1 MSAKSEEQLNSE
13 KSFLEVERAWL
24 VHKDGFSS
32 ASQLKS
38 DQDLP
43 EGKVRIQLDYNGDV
57 LEVEEDDVEK
67 ANPPGYDKVE
77 DLAQL
82 RYLNESSVLN
92 TLRQRYGNN
101 LIHTYAGPSLISI
114 NPMSPLA
121 IYSDKVIQMFKE
133 CKTEDMPPH
142 IYSVAQ
148 LSYRSMLSTRKDQSI
163 VFIGR
168 SGSGK
173 TTNVKHMLSYFTKTS
188 GNKQVITTEKVNAI
202 YVLLEAFGHSRT
214 NLNSNASRFTEL
226 ISLDFDA
233 SGGLISASIQAMMLE
248 KTRVVRRPDGEPNF
262 NIFYHLLMGSDSSTR
277 KDLMLDNLNEPNLFV
292 TQLQKPD
299 DKSKV
304 IWNKIQSAIKV
315 LGISSH
321 EAHSLW
327 SVLAAIFHLGTASV
341 TRGTMGKSLFARPQA
356 GTSSTSIR
364 SKSRD
369 SSFRSSDLT
378 NLPDGIDSLHGFVIG
393 LYQEVFNTLIYMI
406 NRCISDPI
414 ANTFNSV
421 YILDTPGFQN
431 PASCGRIKGACF
443 EELCHNYVQERLQL
457 LLFHKR
463 NISSQ
468 YEKYLQEQV
477 EPDVG
482 DLDDIGSPESMVS
495 LLDKQP
501 GTRSSQ
507 TDLSSTERRG
517 LLWLLDEEALFPGAS
532 DETFV
537 ERLLLQYNQRG
548 SDDELLKRGLGEKQF
563 VLQHFQG
570 TNPVLYNAEG
580 WLSSSREDVA
590 LLKAAGNILTESN
603 TKSISELY
611 SSSRGPGS
619 TSVSGSV
626 AGLEGSI
633 SLRRASSIRRAFTT
647 GGHAGI
653 KRHSIALQTK
663 ISFRWPGLC
672 DIVGRSASKGSNSST
687 SSSIGSG
694 DSLSLE
700 ANNSNVLM
708 NIPLVRSQVRGGQI
722 LDSVRLFK
730 NGYPES
736 IPYALFWRR
745 FHVLGENANQGL
757 TEPPRNVDHLKTAVS
772 EIFSFL
778 DLDSSAYRLGN
789 SQIIIT
795 MAPGAAYLH
804 GNTNNSNSTTDSRL
818 HDETLELR
826 SESPG
831 YHTLS
836 ETGSSKSGS
845 PILGSSNE
853 KKGGL
858 HTSESQLSYPNSNL
872 PPPVPKKQKINSSS
886 KGYHKSNVY
895 AGSRSIPRPVAKK
908 PLPPPLGKIQT
919 LADSVTFHDSSSECN
934 SLDSTATFIISGN
947 NKISSLKNNNTSV
960 LNVHAKRKTSFI
972 PLPPK
977 GNIANNSYGS
987 CTSSKKR
994 LSNSTEILNQ
1004 RNRSQSFQRLPSSL
1018 NSSTKRNP
1026 QSPKKKSESSEGLLF
1041 PYESSR
1047 IPISCHTPPRRSSSL
1062 EAGLCSKKKNV
1073 SSSLSPQGN
1082 GSSLIPRMKK
1092 SVSRSHSNV
1101 SYSLPGVGP
1110 SLLKRSLSE
1119 RYKSQSSNPPPPPT
1133 RKKPS
1138 EESKFQKK
1146 IKSTVSQIKK
1156 LTSTNTASPLAEG
1169 SKRKLTNP
1177 ITSLIKFYECR
1188 EDKKIGGKSSSIPRP
1203 KSPLKNEERDE
1214 RDSSLSNISLGDL
1227 SQLGADRLSSWLIN
1241 PLKDNDSLERCV
1253 SDLIKLAS
1261 EDEIR
1266 RKSVHDIIHDIEKRK
1281 EIKKRGSTSS
1291 GSCGESESIGST
1303 TKIVEPLAEG
1313 DMNHGLFTEVSYAGT
1328 FAASINRRELMASS
1342 KMNKKARKDQMLLEH
1357 KNNGKAALNQLRF
1370 IDNHEFESSPQ
1381 RRECGVDNLGSSI
1394 CAIDE
1399 EIGSLL
1405 EDLCSQSRNII
1416 LEDEKGIKEKD
1427 RQEDEVTS
1435 KRGTI
1440 HYRIKSQIFKH
1451 FVGAISRGKKIQ
1463 KLKVQDIAIRC
1474 IQKNVR
1480 KFMGVRGWHWWRLLI
1495 KITPMLNVHRTEDQL
1510 KSKINELENIKIK
1523 LEKFEKDNKEYKIR
1537 NERLDAKVCIHHAII
1552 HFVSIRCL
1560 FLFSPSPFCVSHI
1573 MDRGNF
1579 LNRVNGVITNPSV
1592 HSINSNSLSMPKF
1605 ESSYSKTSLYNSD
1618 TRGFRS
1624 KSSSNSSIS
1633 SSGYHSIE
1641 RKPKV
1646 PPSVPEDREYGSVHI
1661 NSSNN
1666 SLSTRHQPTSKL
1678 LTKSIKDFIT
1688 RTDHSAQEW
1697 KSLGRAS
1704 SVVPESSSSI
1714 KKQAAP
1720 IARAS
1725 SVAPRPIPQN
1735 SNRDSI
1741 RSSRAASSTRFLSLE
1756 DECNWILSGREPLP
1770 SDGDDDSDTLD
1781 DISGDELSEMTA
1793 DLAEEHSTA
1802 TLATE
1807 RLEVE
1812 QTERMKLAKE
1822 RDDLSTTNKRLLGT
1836 NARMETELLYSRAVD
1851 LNGLPGFDDVDEDGE
1866 PSFYKQKYERAM
1878 KELELAKKRLQQ
1890 QHEDDLEQLMAVK
1903 KQLEKKLYDAY
1914 EEVDEQRNIVAQW
1927 KRKTQKAQGESNDFK
1942 HLYEEQS
1949 SRNVLLEKKKQTE
1962 I

>member
-1 MSAKSEEQLNSE
+1 MFTLLLNISSNRRKYNFKAKSEEQLNSE

-356 GTSSTSIR
+356 GQKAAQCLGTSSEELARNIFQGTSSTSIR

-457 LLFHKR
+457 LFHKR

-548 SDDELLKRGLGEKQF
+548 SDELLKRGLGEKQF

-653 KRHSIALQTK
+653 KRHSIALQQKFLLDGVLEQLRRTK
-663 ISFRWPGLC
+663 VHFVQCFLPQHGAGLC

-789 SQIIIT
+789 SQVF
-795 MAPGAAYLH
+795 
-804 GNTNNSNSTTDSRL
+804 
-818 HDETLELR
+818 LR
-826 SESPG
+826 AG
-831 YHTLS
+831 
-836 ETGSSKSGS
+836 
-845 PILGSSNE
+845 
-853 KKGGL
+853 
-858 HTSESQLSYPNSNL
+858 
-872 PPPVPKKQKINSSS
+872 
-886 KGYHKSNVY
+886 VY
-895 AGSRSIPRPVAKK
+895 A
-908 PLPPPLGKIQT
+908 
-919 LADSVTFHDSSSECN
+919 H
-934 SLDSTATFIISGN
+934 
-947 NKISSLKNNNTSV
+947 
-960 LNVHAKRKTSFI
+960 
-972 PLPPK
+972 
-977 GNIANNSYGS
+977 
-987 CTSSKKR
+987 
-994 LSNSTEILNQ
+994 
-1004 RNRSQSFQRLPSSL
+1004 
-1018 NSSTKRNP
+1018 
-1026 QSPKKKSESSEGLLF
+1026 
-1041 PYESSR
+1041 
-1047 IPISCHTPPRRSSSL
+1047 L
-1062 EAGLCSKKKNV
+1062 E
-1073 SSSLSPQGN
+1073 Q
-1082 GSSLIPRMKK
+1082 
-1092 SVSRSHSNV
+1092 
-1101 SYSLPGVGP
+1101 
-1110 SLLKRSLSE
+1110 
-1119 RYKSQSSNPPPPPT
+1119 
-1133 RKKPS
+1133 
-1138 EESKFQKK
+1138 
-1146 IKSTVSQIKK
+1146 
-1156 LTSTNTASPLAEG
+1156 
-1169 SKRKLTNP
+1169 
-1177 ITSLIKFYECR
+1177 
-1188 EDKKIGGKSSSIPRP
+1188 
-1203 KSPLKNEERDE
+1203 ERD
-1214 RDSSLSNISLGDL
+1214 D
-1227 SQLGADRLSSWLIN
+1227 
-1241 PLKDNDSLERCV
+1241 
-1253 SDLIKLAS
+1253 KLQDQITNLQALC
-1261 EDEIR
+1261 
-1266 RKSVHDIIHDIEKRK
+1266 
-1281 EIKKRGSTSS
+1281 RGY
-1291 GSCGESESIGST
+1291 
-1303 TKIVEPLAEG
+1303 LA
-1313 DMNHGLFTEVSYAGT
+1313 
-1328 FAASINRRELMASS
+1328 R
-1342 KMNKKARKDQMLLEH
+1342 
-1357 KNNGKAALNQLRF
+1357 
-1370 IDNHEFESSPQ
+1370 
-1381 RRECGVDNLGSSI
+1381 
-1394 CAIDE
+1394 
-1399 EIGSLL
+1399 
-1405 EDLCSQSRNII
+1405 
-1416 LEDEKGIKEKD
+1416 
-1427 RQEDEVTS
+1427 
-1435 KRGTI
+1435 
-1440 HYRIKSQIFKH
+1440 
-1451 FVGAISRGKKIQ
+1451 KKIQ

-1537 NERLDAKVCIHHAII
+1537 NERLDAK
-1552 HFVSIRCL
+1552 
-1560 FLFSPSPFCVSHI
+1560 
-1573 MDRGNF
+1573 
-1579 LNRVNGVITNPSV
+1579 
-1592 HSINSNSLSMPKF
+1592 
-1605 ESSYSKTSLYNSD
+1605 
-1618 TRGFRS
+1618 
-1624 KSSSNSSIS
+1624 
-1633 SSGYHSIE
+1633 
-1641 RKPKV
+1641 
-1646 PPSVPEDREYGSVHI
+1646 
-1661 NSSNN
+1661 
-1666 SLSTRHQPTSKL
+1666 
-1678 LTKSIKDFIT
+1678 
-1688 RTDHSAQEW
+1688 
-1697 KSLGRAS
+1697 
-1704 SVVPESSSSI
+1704 
-1714 KKQAAP
+1714 
-1720 IARAS
+1720 
-1725 SVAPRPIPQN
+1725 
-1735 SNRDSI
+1735 
-1741 RSSRAASSTRFLSLE
+1741 
-1756 DECNWILSGREPLP
+1756 
-1770 SDGDDDSDTLD
+1770 
-1781 DISGDELSEMTA
+1781 LSEMTA

-1949 SRNVLLEKKKQTE
+1949 SRNVLLEKKQRKFDAEIASLIEENKKEIVSKEKLQREIDNIKNVKYSLEDQVHALKLDLEFKDEKINALNKELEELHNGGAVEEEIASLKKHKAELDARLMDQEEELDDLAGQVQMLEQSKIKLEMSIAAQKKEHRKELSSKEEELEDARAAAQKRVKALEQQLENEHEERMGFVREKHDLETKIMNLQELASRSTDEEYVIKLKKDLKKTKALLKDAQCMIDKSRNDSSNKIVLRQLKNQLEDAEFAKTAAVKCRQNTEMELTEVQQQLDDVMRSKNDLEDKMMRICREKSDAQTQLEDNEEELSDIMKKYKSAVSQLSVDQITITQQTQQITELEEERHRLKETLSELNQKIDNLESDNISSVTHSRLELKIRELESKLELEQATRGRMETQIGRLKEAIEKYNHECDILRNKELNSQDMARKLQRQLRDSKEDYASLAQKEMETNAKKFEYEKQLELSESEVITVKNDLKIALKRIE
-1962 I
+1962 HLQTAMQGDLSSETDSVSDGESDMSDDGVDVFLEHHRRAVSVQRERESMARELSAQRELRASMVREMSLKPLETMSEHPEETSPLPEKYIEDEEDTVARSPPAPQKSPSLQLHDEVHLEGGESQA